1 MILKSVVAG
10 LCFIVLTTAACGTP
24 SEQPGSSAVSTS
36 RINTVGKELPDDAA
50 SLDQQYLR
58 LNMIEPST
66 LDVGISLFDAQFNAF
81 LFEQLVVFDDNL
93 ELKPA
98 AAESWSVGEDKKPG
112 RSRYDRAQNGVMAA
126 RSPPMILSGRSD
138 V

>member
-1 MILKSVVAG
+1 MILKSVAAG

-24 SEQPGSSAVSTS
+24 SEQPGSTAASTS
-36 RINTVGKELPDDAA
+36 RINSVGKELPDDAA

-98 AAESWSVGEDKKPG
+98 AAESWSVGEDKK
-112 RSRYDRAQNGVMAA
+112 
-126 RSPPMILSGRSD
+126 
-138 V
+138 